1 VAELNVVT
9 ALRVESIAYG
19 GADFVIGAGP
29 ERARRGGSMLASR
42 LDEAAPVAMVGVA
55 GALDERLATGDIV
68 VASELRT
75 TDSSY
80 SRRLPAAPLL
90 AAEFR
95 RAKIQTR
102 SGALITSP
110 HYVRAPERAAL
121 AQSGALAVDMESAW
135 VMDHLPNNPM
145 AVVRSISD
153 TSVTGPV
160 RGGVRALG
168 SLSSMRG
175 PLKSWARACGTREIL
190 LASPRSFCAGV
201 DRAIEIVERAI
212 ELYGSPV
219 YVRRQIVHN
228 LHVVH
233 DLESKGAVFVEEID
247 EIPDGAVV
255 VLAAHGVS
263 PAVRDQAAARR
274 ELNVIDATCPLVA
287 KVHYEARR
295 FVASG
300 FDVILIGHAEH
311 EEVIG
316 TVGEAPE
323 HIRVVAD
330 IAEVEQLALDPDHPV
345 AFLTQTTLA
354 TDETDEIVEALRQ
367 RAPEVASP
375 PASDICYATQNRQDA
390 VRSIAR
396 RCDLVIVVG
405 SANSSNTARLVE
417 VAQREG
423 CRAELI
429 EDVSALELGWLA
441 GARTVGLS
449 AGASVP
455 DALVHE
461 VLDSLAAL
469 GPVTVNEERTAQE
482 TVRFALP
489 SKVR

>member
-1 VAELNVVT
+1 VAELNVLT

-29 ERARRGGSMLASR
+29 ERARRAGTMLASR
-42 LDEAAPVAMVGVA
+42 LDEAAAVALVGVA
-55 GALDERLATGDIV
+55 GALDSRLATGDIV

-75 TDSSY
+75 TDASY

-95 RAKIQTR
+95 RAKIATR
-102 SGALITSP
+102 SGTLITSP
-110 HYVRAPERAAL
+110 HYVRAGERAAL
-121 AQSGALAVDMESAW
+121 AQSGALAVDMEAAW
-135 VMDHLPNNPM
+135 VMDYLPKNPT

-153 TSVTGPV
+153 TSETGPV

-168 SLSSMRG
+168 ALSSMRG
-175 PLKSWARACGTREIL
+175 PLKSWARACGSHEIL

-201 DRAIEIVERAI
+201 DRAIEIVERAL
-212 ELYGSPV
+212 ELFGTPV

-228 LHVVH
+228 VHVVR
-233 DLESKGAVFVEEID
+233 DLESKGAIFVEEID
-247 EIPDGAVV
+247 EVPENAVV

-274 ELNVIDATCPLVA
+274 ELNVIDATCPLVS
-287 KVHYEARR
+287 KVHSEARR
-295 FVASG
+295 FASGG
-300 FDVILIGHAEH
+300 FDVVLIGHAEH

-323 HIRVVAD
+323 SIRVVRD
-330 IAEVEQLALDPDHPV
+330 VGEVEELALDPDRPV
-345 AFLTQTTLA
+345 AYLTQTTLA
-354 TDETDEIVEALRQ
+354 TDETDEIVAALRRRVPQ
-367 RAPEVASP
+367 VASP

-396 RCDLVIVVG
+396 RCDLLIVVG

-429 EDVSALELGWLA
+429 EDVTELELGWLA
-441 GARTVGLS
+441 QARTIGLT

-461 VLDSLAAL
+461 VLDSISAL
-469 GPVTVNEERTAQE
+469 GPTKVSEERTAQE